1 MDSFPADAQNDPLK
15 TPDAPCTVQ
24 SWAVWGRRARCSAAV
39 SSKLSGAA
47 KQIDATDDHF
57 GVALAAL
64 AAAAVAIAA
73 AAEAV
78 AAGGGEVTA
87 AVTMA
92 ARAAVAAPERGGAAL
107 GYSSYTR
114 TCSPG

>member
-1 MDSFPADAQNDPLK
+1 MHMTCACASRLSLTAHNGSRPRLGVGSARRLDSFPADAQNDPLK

-64 AAAAVAIAA
+64 AAAAVAIVA

-78 AAGGGEVTA
+78 AVAGGE
-87 AVTMA
+87 
-92 ARAAVAAPERGGAAL
+92 
-107 GYSSYTR
+107 
-114 TCSPG
+114 